1 MRVGRDPSPRSFTS
15 WSESHLP
22 LPSFL
27 RVSSSSFGFSHSP
40 ASTVPRSGRYGKP
53 RCKTWPRYPLL
64 LPLRTG
70 DTVFSNVSKWHVAFL
85 NSRLMARWRDTPR
98 ESLRRRG
105 RERRGYAV
113 IPAIQAREGSI
124 ILFKDFKTPP
134 LLGGHYYAE
143 LERRRRGTGLNF
155 IDVCLLEICI
165 HFAPPPFSPGSTSFK
180 AVRV

>member
-15 WSESHLP
+15 WSESHPSPCVLSFAFLP
-22 LPSFL
+22 AHSAFPIHRPPPFHGPVVTGNHDVK
-27 RVSSSSFGFSHSP
+27 RDQDIRFS
-40 ASTVPRSGRYGKP
+40 PR
-53 RCKTWPRYPLL
+53 
-64 LPLRTG
+64 
-70 DTVFSNVSKWHVAFL
+70 FSNVSKWHVAFL

-113 IPAIQAREGSI
+113 IPTIQAREGSI

-134 LLGGHYYAE
+134 LLGGHYYAG